1 MKNKSRIKRLQ
12 DMRLFELSAPK
23 TSGIIKTCALSF
35 FCLLPGIANATG
47 VPVSTYETANVVQQ
61 NNTVKG
67 KVVDTK
73 GEPVIGATIIEKETG
88 KGTITDI
95 DGNFTL
101 TVQSEK
107 STLEVSYIGYKNQV
121 LKVMLRKPMHITLTE
136 DTEVLDEVVV
146 IGYGVQKKV
155 NLSGAVSTVS
165 TKQLEDRPVTNV
177 GQALQGTVANLNVTI
192 GSGKA
197 DDAPSFNIRGTTS
210 LNGGSPLVV
219 IDGIISDSWTLNHM
233 NSNDIASIS
242 VLKDAASSAIYG
254 SRAAYGV
261 ILVTTKIG
269 QSDKPVIHYNNNF
282 SFRQNTKMPEV
293 ITDPYIVAETKNIMG
308 RPLYNLFNEEQL
320 AYAKKRSE
328 DPSVSPYF
336 LNPNGTYSYFGDTD
350 WVNEA
355 YKKTGFSMSHNV
367 DISGKTEKVNYY
379 FSAGYNF
386 TDGMLKYNPDK
397 FNRYNLRS
405 KLDFKITDFWSISN
419 NTSLIIKD
427 YERPSSL
434 GSSYF
439 WEINR
444 ISPLELLEN
453 PDGSWTKKGAQVL
466 GVMQDGGRAS
476 EQGTSVKTQFSTRL
490 DIIKDVLFVNGSFSY
505 NFDKNR
511 NRWHYLLSLI
521 NNRRSRRDQK
531 CRCRWSPDH

>member
-47 VPVSTYETANVVQQ
+47 VPVSIYETANVVQQ

-261 ILVTTKIG
+261 ILVTTKVG

-367 DISGKTEKVNYY
+367 DISGKTEK
-379 FSAGYNF
+379 
-386 TDGMLKYNPDK
+386 
-397 FNRYNLRS
+397 
-405 KLDFKITDFWSISN
+405 
-419 NTSLIIKD
+419 
-427 YERPSSL
+427 
-434 GSSYF
+434 
-439 WEINR
+439 
-444 ISPLELLEN
+444 
-453 PDGSWTKKGAQVL
+453 
-466 GVMQDGGRAS
+466 
-476 EQGTSVKTQFSTRL
+476 
-490 DIIKDVLFVNGSFSY
+490 
-505 NFDKNR
+505 
-511 NRWHYLLSLI
+511 
-521 NNRRSRRDQK
+521 
-531 CRCRWSPDH
+531 